1 MSAPRRQRAGYF
13 ATDPTAPAPLV
24 VHLAHRVR
32 FSQVDAMAIVW
43 HGRYAE
49 LFEQGNEELGR
60 LIGMDYPDFFREKVK
75 APIVQL
81 HIDYFASLMLGE
93 LAKITA
99 KMIWCD
105 GARSNIEYQIHKETG
120 VLAASGYTVQM
131 FIDEAGTP
139 LMAPP
144 PLLERCRQR
153 WSAGEFAHLQEAAK

>member
-1 MSAPRRQRAGYF
+1 VNPPRRQKGGYF
-13 ATDPTAPAPLV
+13 PADPSAPAPLV
-24 VHLAHRVR
+24 VHLTHRVR
-32 FSQVDAMAIVW
+32 FSQVDALAITW

-60 LIGMDYPDFFREKVK
+60 SISMDYPDFFREKIK

-81 HIDYFASLMLGE
+81 HIDYFAPLMLGE
-93 LAKITA
+93 LATITA
-99 KMIWCD
+99 KLIWTD
-105 GARSNIEYQIHKETG
+105 GARSNIEYQIKKQNG

-131 FIDEAGTP
+131 FLDETDTP

-153 WSAGEFAHLQEAAK
+153 WSAGEFAAMQGEAK